1 MNSSLFNKKTSTS
14 PYLWVVKK
22 MLLDGGSFTPNY
34 EIRNINHSIF
44 VGRGKMLLD
53 FKLLNKNTSTF
64 PYVLGREKMMIDK
77 RREVNL
83 KLLQK
88 EIPTHNLWISTALGC
103 TSR

>member
-1 MNSSLFNKKTSTS
+1 
-14 PYLWVVKK
+14 